1 MGEGRV
7 IRLSWNEWKSGR
19 AAKRAA
25 LAAHGLSGESRRK
38 NARPE
43 ARRQLDAFRA
53 RAEFLGTGPAKPAI
67 SALSASLREKI
78 RVDTPHGRRGD
89 TPLTLR

>member
-7 IRLSWNEWKSGR
+7 IRLSWDEWKSGR

-38 NARPE
+38 DARPE
-43 ARRQLDAFRA
+43 ARRQLDALRVQ
-53 RAEFLGTGPAKPAI
+53 AK
-67 SALSASLREKI
+67 
-78 RVDTPHGRRGD
+78 
-89 TPLTLR
+89 